1 LRHGRTLKPFPKARY
16 LRHAPRELNGFRSI
30 IPSGIVPFGWRTI
43 TLGMHWVV
51 CRIAAKKETAMT
63 NGMSVGEANLT
74 SSEWSSSKPAGKNGK
89 ASSVNAVATLQHD
102 KPTGRRAGGSIVN
115 QALLGGFFDPR
126 SSSLSL
132 AALAQAAAF
141 SGKRLVIEI
150 RDENPVKIVRTST
163 RGM

>member
-1 LRHGRTLKPFPKARY
+1 
-16 LRHAPRELNGFRSI
+16 
-30 IPSGIVPFGWRTI
+30 
-43 TLGMHWVV
+43 
-51 CRIAAKKETAMT
+51 MT
-63 NGMSVGEANLT
+63 NGMSVNLANLT
-74 SSEWSSSKPAGKNGK
+74 SSELLPSKPIGKNGK
-89 ASSVNAVATLQHD
+89 TSSVNAVRTFRHD
-102 KPTGRRAGGSIVN
+102 KAVGRGAGGRIVS
-115 QALLGGFFDPR
+115 QAFLGGFLDPK